1 MKDKQCQSSD
11 KPPYDHERPHKDRD
25 LDVQWFFFF
34 THVTCNLKIYIYMG
48 PQTEMKN
55 LFSEIICHGNWLF
68 EGIKQVHVFSLNYV
82 MEVYKS
88 DI

>member
-11 KPPYDHERPHKDRD
+11 KPPYERPHKDWD
-25 LDVQWFFFF
+25 LRCSMIFFFYPCHMQF
-34 THVTCNLKIYIYMG
+34 KKYIYMG
-48 PQTEMKN
+48 PQTEMIN
-55 LFSEIICHGNWLF
+55 QFPEIICHGNWLF

>member
-1 MKDKQCQSSD
+1 MQFKK
-11 KPPYDHERPHKDRD
+11 
-25 LDVQWFFFF
+25 
-34 THVTCNLKIYIYMG
+34 NIYMG
-48 PQTEMKN
+48 PQTEMIN
-55 LFSEIICHGNWLF
+55 LFPEIICHGNWLF

>member
-1 MKDKQCQSSD
+1 MN
-11 KPPYDHERPHKDRD
+11 DHIKIGTE
-25 LDVQWFFFF
+25 DVQWFFFYPCHMQF
-34 THVTCNLKIYIYMG
+34 KKNIYMG
-48 PQTEMKN
+48 PQTEMIN
-55 LFSEIICHGNWLF
+55 LFPEIICHGNWLF

>member
-1 MKDKQCQSSD
+1 MGLKMFND
-11 KPPYDHERPHKDRD
+11 
-25 LDVQWFFFF
+25 FFFYPCHMQF
-34 THVTCNLKIYIYMG
+34 KKYIYMG
-48 PQTEMKN
+48 PQTEMIN
-55 LFSEIICHGNWLF
+55 QFPEIICHGNWLF

>member
-1 MKDKQCQSSD
+1 MN
-11 KPPYDHERPHKDRD
+11 DHIKIGTE
-25 LDVQWFFFF
+25 DVQWFFF

-48 PQTEMKN
+48 PQTEMIN
-55 LFSEIICHGNWLF
+55 LFPEIICHGNWLF